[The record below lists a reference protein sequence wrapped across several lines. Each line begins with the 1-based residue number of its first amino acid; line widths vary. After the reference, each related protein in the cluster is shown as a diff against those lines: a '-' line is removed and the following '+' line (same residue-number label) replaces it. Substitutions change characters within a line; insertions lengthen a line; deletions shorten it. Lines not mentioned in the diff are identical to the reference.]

1 MSEQY
6 KVLMIED
13 ETDIIYSLAQVFE
26 NFKHIKF
33 IGSESAL
40 QGIELAKAERPG
52 VILLDLHMPRMS
64 GEEALEE
71 LKKLLPETKFIV
83 MTGWEDGETKQR
95 IERMGIDAYFSKP
108 MDLEKLVTK
117 IISLLMIKNE
127 VKNG

>member
-13 ETDIIYSLAQVFE
+13 EKDIIYSLAQVFE

-33 IGSESAL
+33 IGAESAL

-64 GEEALEE
+64 GEEALAE
-71 LKKLLPETKFIV
+71 LKGLLPEAKFII

-95 IERMGIDAYFSKP
+95 IESIGVEAYFSKP

-117 IISLLMIKNE
+117 IIYLLMIKDE
-127 VKNG
+127 VRNG

>member
-13 ETDIIYSLAQVFE
+13 EKDIIYSLAQVFE

-33 IGSESAL
+33 IGAESAL
-40 QGIELAKAERPG
+40 QGIELAKVERPG
-52 VILLDLHMPRMS
+52 VILLDLHMPRMG
-64 GEEALEE
+64 GEEALAE
-71 LKKLLPETKFIV
+71 LKGLLPEAKFII

-95 IERMGIDAYFSKP
+95 IESIGVEAYFSKP

-117 IISLLMIKNE
+117 IIYLLMIKDE
-127 VKNG
+127 VRNG

>member
-1 MSEQY
+1 MNEQY

-13 ETDIIYSLAQVFE
+13 EKDIIYALAQVFE

-33 IGSESAL
+33 LGAESAL

-64 GEEALEE
+64 GEEALAE

-83 MTGWEDGETKQR
+83 ITGWDDGETR
-95 IERMGIDAYFSKP
+95 LRVERMGIDAYFSKP
-108 MDLEKLVTK
+108 MNLEKLVTK

-127 VKNG
+127 VENG